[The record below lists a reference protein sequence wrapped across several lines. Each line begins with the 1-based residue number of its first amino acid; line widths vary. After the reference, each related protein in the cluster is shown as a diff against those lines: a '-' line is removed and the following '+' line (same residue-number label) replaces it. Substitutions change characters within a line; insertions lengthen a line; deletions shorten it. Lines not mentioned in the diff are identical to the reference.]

1 MLWRLFDQLDKSYLL
16 WLSKESSSWN
26 ELVFFSFL
34 HTANRTLNSSS
45 RVQCMSI
52 HEKGKWT
59 LCKAKEFLQED
70 KKWSDAIFKFCW
82 IVGLLNTDSFINF
95 CDKLNSETN
104 TQANK
109 SKRAHFWTDQCINF
123 NEGPICLFRCVVC
136 LRSSKYYLN
145 DEVSFE
151 LNVRSSA
158 RARTPENKLSSWFQ
172 HELLR
177 LNNYVYSM

>member
-34 HTANRTLNSSS
+34 HTANRTLNSST

-52 HEKGKWT
+52 HGKSRWT
-59 LCKAKEFLQED
+59 FCKAKEFLQED

-136 LRSSKYYLN
+136 LRSSKYYEQLN
-145 DEVSFE
+145 YRVS
-151 LNVRSSA
+151 LINTWA
-158 RARTPENKLSSWFQ
+158 LG
-172 HELLR
+172 LL
-177 LNNYVYSM
+177 YSCF